1 MNELQ
6 VFQFEGNQVRTQII
20 DGEPWFVAKDVC
32 DILGI
37 EKYRDAI
44 TRLDEDE
51 RESVK
56 MDTLGGK
63 QSMSAVN
70 ESGLYSLILTSNK
83 PEAKK
88 LKKWVTSDVLPAIR
102 KTGRY
107 ESRPLSVEEHILGAM
122 TIIHHDLENVKKDMG
137 GLKLDVGDMKE
148 EIRKIEANQVNFP
161 DDYFQVKGYA
171 RYKGIE
177 IPENMVSPLGRK
189 ATKLSN
195 ERGVLIKTVPHGH
208 FGRIGS
214 YHVSILEELFA
225 DKDLFGTP
233 L

>member
-20 DGEPWFVAKDVC
+20 DGEPWFVAKD
-32 DILGI
+32 IL
-37 EKYRDAI
+37 E
-44 TRLDEDE
+44 RLEI
-51 RESVK
+51 
-56 MDTLGGK
+56 DTSNVSNKISHVPEEWKGRYPIATPSGK
-63 QSMSAVN
+63 QEMA
-70 ESGLYSLILTSNK
+70 ILSEQGVYFFLARSDK
-83 PEAKK
+83 PKA
-88 LKKWVTSDVLPAIR
+88 LPMQKWIAGELLPTIR

-122 TIIHHDLENVKKDMG
+122 TIIHHDLENVKKDM
-137 GLKLDVGDMKE
+137 GDMKE

>member
-6 VFQFEGNQVRTQII
+6 VFRFEGNQVRTQII
-20 DGEPWFVAKDVC
+20 DGEPWFVAKD
-32 DILGI
+32 IL
-37 EKYRDAI
+37 E
-44 TRLDEDE
+44 RLEI
-51 RESVK
+51 
-56 MDTLGGK
+56 DTSNVSNKISHVPEEWKGRYPIATPSGK
-63 QSMSAVN
+63 QEMA
-70 ESGLYSLILTSNK
+70 ILSEQGVYFFLARSDK
-83 PEAKK
+83 PKA
-88 LKKWVTSDVLPAIR
+88 LPMQKWIAGELLPTIR

-122 TIIHHDLENVKKDMG
+122 TIIHHDLENVKKDM
-137 GLKLDVGDMKE
+137 GDMKE